1 MLASN
6 VRLSPDDERTAQTF
20 AFSTFPQAQANK
32 PLYGQPIVAGA
43 AWEAVAA
50 EFSSEIDR
58 GAPPI

>member
-1 MLASN
+1 MTSELRKHPRFRRS
-6 VRLSPDDERTAQTF
+6 RK
-20 AFSTFPQAQANK
+20 AQANK